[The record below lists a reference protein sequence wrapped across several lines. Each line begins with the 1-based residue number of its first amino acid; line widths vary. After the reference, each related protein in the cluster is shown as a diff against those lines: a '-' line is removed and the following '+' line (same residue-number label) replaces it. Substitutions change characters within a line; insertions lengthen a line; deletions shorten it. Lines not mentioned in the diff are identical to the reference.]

1 MANVLK
7 PEFDAERDEPP
18 FRWRRAK
25 LAKQAGA
32 RQLGASLFEVPAGAA
47 TFPLH
52 AHYAN
57 EELLIVLSGRPT
69 LTGRDGDSR
78 ELEPGEV
85 VAFPAGRAGAHRL
98 DNETGEPLRILIVST
113 MKAPEINEMIEDE
126 SFWVRDYAPGRSPDD
141 DSLDVDGL
149 RPPS

>member
-25 LAKQAGA
+25 LAEQAGA
-32 RQLGASLFEVPAGAA
+32 RELGASLFEVPAGAA

-69 LTGRDGDSR
+69 LTGRDGESR

-98 DNETGEPLRILIVST
+98 DNETDEPLRILIVST
-113 MKAPEINEMIEDE
+113 MKAPEINEMLEDE
-126 SFWVRDYAPGRSPDD
+126 SFWVRDYPPGRSPDD

>member
-25 LAKQAGA
+25 LAEQAGA
-32 RQLGASLFEVPAGAA
+32 RELGASLFEVPAGAA

-113 MKAPEINEMIEDE
+113 MKAPEINEMLEDE

-141 DSLDVDGL
+141 GSLDVDGL
-149 RPPS
+149 RPAS

>member
-32 RQLGASLFEVPAGAA
+32 RELGASLFEVPAGAA

-113 MKAPEINEMIEDE
+113 MKAPEINEMLEDE

>member
-1 MANVLK
+1 MANVFK

-25 LAKQAGA
+25 LGQQAGA
-32 RQLGASLFEVPAGAA
+32 RELGASLFEVPAGAA

-113 MKAPEINEMIEDE
+113 MKAPEINEMLEDE

-149 RPPS
+149 RPST

>member
-69 LTGRDGDSR
+69 LTGCDGDSR
-78 ELEPGEV
+78 ELEPGQV

-113 MKAPEINEMIEDE
+113 MKAPEINEMLEDE

>member
-7 PEFDAERDEPP
+7 PDFDAERDEPP

-25 LAKQAGA
+25 LGRQAGA
-32 RQLGASLFEVPAGAA
+32 RELGASLFEVPAGAA

-52 AHYAN
+52 AHFAN

-98 DNETGEPLRILIVST
+98 DNQTDEPLRILIVST
-113 MKAPEINEMIEDE
+113 MKAPEINEMLEDE

-149 RPPS
+149 RPPT

>member
-1 MANVLK
+1 MANVFN

-25 LAKQAGA
+25 LAEQAGA
-32 RQLGASLFEVPAGAA
+32 RELGASLFEVPAGAA

-113 MKAPEINEMIEDE
+113 MKAPEINEMLEDK

-141 DSLDVDGL
+141 DSLDVGGL

>member
-1 MANVLK
+1 MANVFK

-32 RQLGASLFEVPAGAA
+32 RELGASLFEVPAGAA

-113 MKAPEINEMIEDE
+113 MKAPEINEMLEDE

-141 DSLDVDGL
+141 HSLDVDGL
-149 RPPS
+149 RPLS

>member
-1 MANVLK
+1 MANVFK

-32 RQLGASLFEVPAGAA
+32 RELGASLFEVPAGAA

-98 DNETGEPLRILIVST
+98 DNETGEPFRILIVST
-113 MKAPEINEMIEDE
+113 MKAPEINEMLEDE

-141 DSLDVDGL
+141 DSLDVAGL
-149 RPPS
+149 RPPR

>member
-57 EELLIVLSGRPT
+57 EELLIVLSGQPT

-98 DNETGEPLRILIVST
+98 DNQTDEPLRILIVST
-113 MKAPEINEMIEDE
+113 MKAPEINEMLEDE

-149 RPPS
+149 RPPT

>member
-1 MANVLK
+1 MANVFK

-25 LAKQAGA
+25 LAQQAGA
-32 RQLGASLFEVPAGAA
+32 RELGASLFEVPAGAA

-85 VAFPAGRAGAHRL
+85 VAFPAGRSGAHRL

>member
-25 LAKQAGA
+25 LGQQAGA
-32 RQLGASLFEVPAGAA
+32 RELGASLFEVPAGAA

-52 AHYAN
+52 AHFAN

-98 DNETGEPLRILIVST
+98 NNDTGEPLRILIVST
-113 MKAPEINEMIEDE
+113 MKAPEINEMLEDE

-141 DSLDVDGL
+141 DSLDVHGL
-149 RPPS
+149 RPPT

>member
-1 MANVLK
+1 MANVFK
-7 PEFDAERDEPP
+7 PDFDAERDEPP

-25 LAKQAGA
+25 LAQQAGA
-32 RQLGASLFEVPAGAA
+32 RELGASLFEVPAGAA

-52 AHYAN
+52 AHFAN

-98 DNETGEPLRILIVST
+98 DNETDEPLRILIVST
-113 MKAPEINEMIEDE
+113 MNAPEINEMLEDE

-149 RPPS
+149 RPPT

>member
-25 LAKQAGA
+25 LAEQAGA
-32 RQLGASLFEVPAGAA
+32 RELGASLFEVPAGAA

-69 LTGRDGDSR
+69 LTGRDGESR

-113 MKAPEINEMIEDE
+113 MKAPEINEMLEDE

>member
-32 RQLGASLFEVPAGAA
+32 RELGASLFEVPAGAA

-57 EELLIVLSGRPT
+57 EELLIVISGRPT

-113 MKAPEINEMIEDE
+113 MKAPEINEMLEDE

>member
-57 EELLIVLSGRPT
+57 EELLIVLSGQPT

-113 MKAPEINEMIEDE
+113 MKAPEINEMLEDE